1 MNVKELKEMLNDAKQ
16 SKKTLLTKAVE
27 EVRSLDD
34 AQNEELRQL
43 DEKISDLQSQIK
55 KAETE
60 IRENSVEQ
68 NIKSEG
74 EGKMN
79 KQELELRAIENF
91 IKNGVVSEELRE
103 ASASTTNTSANN
115 TSIQPVYVQNEI
127 VRRLEELC
135 PVFAKAKRYE
145 ARAGELKIPREA
157 VANLWEFGFV
167 GEDANVAEHTFSF
180 DTISLK
186 QVRVGASVKVTQHL
200 LNDVEIDIVGYVV
213 DMLARRLGATLDYHA
228 INGTGVQGEDLQGLA
243 GLTNALHGINEVSAE
258 ALDAD
263 VLLDAIH
270 AMHPSLLNGAEF
282 IMSRATYNAVSK
294 LKDLSGQYI
303 LKLERSVAPEAPRYQ
318 VFGFPVHVTED
329 IANDKVLFVNVAHA
343 CATMVKKGTQM
354 IRISNDTQNALRGTH
369 TFVIDAYVDFRLRDP
384 QAVVAVNIGG
394 AGNGEV
400 GGDDDGNEVVEGE

>member
-1 MNVKELKEMLNDAKQ
+1 MNLKELKESLNEAKA
-16 SKKTLLTKAVE
+16 SKKELLTKAVM
-27 EVRSLDD
+27 EVRSLEATED
-34 AQNEELRQL
+34 EELRQL
-43 DEKISDLQSQIK
+43 DEKISDLQNQIQT
-55 KAETE
+55 AEE
-60 IRENSVEQ
+60 ELRSNVVEE
-68 NIKSEG
+68 NIKTEG

-79 KQELELRAIENF
+79 KQEMEIRAIENF
-91 IKNGVVSEELRE
+91 IKNGVVSEEVR
-103 ASASTTNTSANN
+103 ATNTSANN
-115 TSIQPVYVQNEI
+115 TSIQPVYIQNEI

-167 GEDANVAEHTFSF
+167 GEDADVAEHTFSF

-200 LNDVEIDIVGYVV
+200 LNDVEMDIVGYVV
-213 DMLARRLGATLDYHA
+213 DMLARRLGATLYHHS
-228 INGTGVQGEDLQGLA
+228 INGTGVQGVDLQGLA
-243 GLTNALHGINEVSAE
+243 VLTKDAHGINEVNAD

-303 LKLERSVAPEAPRYQ
+303 LKMERSVAPEAPRYQ

-329 IANDKVLFVNVAHA
+329 IADDKVLFVNVAQA
-343 CATMVKKGTQM
+343 CATMIKKGTQM

-369 TFVIDAYVDFRLRDP
+369 TFVIDAYVDFRLRDA
-384 QAVVAVNIGG
+384 QAVVAVNIG
-394 AGNGEV
+394 E
-400 GGDDDGNEVVEGE
+400 DGNE

>member
-1 MNVKELKEMLNDAKQ
+1 MNLKELKESLNEVKA
-16 SKKTLLTKAVE
+16 SKKELLTKAVV
-27 EVRSLDD
+27 EVRSLE
-34 AQNEELRQL
+34 ASENEELRQL
-43 DEKISDLQSQIK
+43 DEKISDLQNQIQT
-55 KAETE
+55 AEE
-60 IRENSVEQ
+60 ELRSNVVEE
-68 NIKSEG
+68 NIKTEG

-79 KQELELRAIENF
+79 KQEMEIRAIENF
-91 IKNGVVSEELRE
+91 IKNGVVSEEVR
-103 ASASTTNTSANN
+103 ATNTSANN
-115 TSIQPVYVQNEI
+115 TSIQPVYIQNEI

-167 GEDANVAEHTFSF
+167 GEDADVAEHTFSF

-200 LNDVEIDIVGYVV
+200 LNDVEMDIVGYVV
-213 DMLARRLGATLDYHA
+213 DMLARRLGATLYHQS

-243 GLTNALHGINEVSAE
+243 VLTKDAHGINEVNAD

-303 LKLERSVAPEAPRYQ
+303 LKMERSVAPEAPRYQ

-329 IANDKVLFVNVAHA
+329 IADDKVLFVNVAQA
-343 CATMVKKGTQM
+343 CATMIKKGTQM

-369 TFVIDAYVDFRLRDP
+369 TFVIDAYVDFRLRDA
-384 QAVVAVNIGG
+384 QAVVAVNIG
-394 AGNGEV
+394 E
-400 GGDDDGNEVVEGE
+400 DGNE